1 MRISTDEVLKELR
14 IKKSESKDIDSD
26 LLIDKCIMALELKNK
41 FIDYIDSRIT
51 NGGYPLT
58 ASEEFINGAKY
69 AFDIVL
75 DALNSFLLEPKVEQ
89 KGE

>member
-51 NGGYPLT
+51 NGGYPLEAT
-58 ASEEFINGAKY
+58 DDFIAGAIY
-69 AFDIVL
+69 AYTNMKNAVDSLVQ
-75 DALNSFLLEPKVEQ
+75 EPK
-89 KGE
+89 